1 MTAVNINT
9 GINKK
14 MTELSTLILEFKK
27 NDRAVNINTGI
38 NKKWQSRQPVEVSH
52 SISLL

>member
-14 MTELSTLILEFKK
+14 MT
-27 NDRAVNINTGI
+27 AVNINTGI
-38 NKKWQSRQPVEVSH
+38 NKKWQSRQH
-52 SISLL
+52 